1 LIGEKYCHQIL
12 LLIALVF
19 TVRELFIA
27 GTTNNSSINAKES
40 LFYVL
45 EAVPE
50 LIGVCLLAVPGMI
63 PSDSEDKEWAA
74 SNV

>member
-1 LIGEKYCHQIL
+1 LF
-12 LLIALVF
+12 LIALVF

-27 GTTNNSSINAKES
+27 ATTNNSSVTEKEA

-50 LIGVCLLAVPGMI
+50 LIGVWLLAAPGLI
-63 PSDSEDKEWAA
+63 PPKYPEEKEWAA
-74 SNV
+74 SSV